1 MGIQGDTINGF
12 GCGPKGPH
20 DCFVGTTPGEHFARR
35 GRQGN
40 LKQQLAQAPK
50 TIKTQTQKL
59 SPVYTPSTQPNLVWN
74 GLPEHKK
81 NDIWL
86 DSEHPDDRY
95 TKYGLDPWGPNG
107 QFGLWMGIQGD
118 TINNFGCGPK
128 GPEDCFVGTTPG
140 EHWARRPNEAKEH
153 QKLKLPKGAQLGAN
167 PFDENPDEKVTADP
181 FNSKGQYGAYMGISV
196 RHPSIWLFFLLLMF
210 KAVY

>member
-20 DCFVGTTPGEHFARR
+20 
-35 GRQGN
+35 
-40 LKQQLAQAPK
+40 
-50 TIKTQTQKL
+50 
-59 SPVYTPSTQPNLVWN
+59 
-74 GLPEHKK
+74 
-81 NDIWL
+81 
-86 DSEHPDDRY
+86 
-95 TKYGLDPWGPNG
+95 
-107 QFGLWMGIQGD
+107 
-118 TINNFGCGPK
+118 
-128 GPEDCFVGTTPG
+128 DCFVGTTPG

-196 RHPSIWLFFLLLMF
+196 RHPSIYLLFLLLMF
-210 KAVY
+210 KAVC